1 MPFQPTGGEAAE
13 LEGTPAP
20 AQAVGTGS
28 NGRGSQAMPE
38 ADTFSERMTFAV
50 LIDGDNA
57 QPALIKEM
65 LEEVGRHGVPTIRR
79 VYGDWGKDHMGG
91 WSKVI
96 HEYALQPIQT
106 SSFVAGKNSTDAS
119 LIIDAMDILYSGNVE
134 AFCIVSSD
142 SDYTHL
148 VMRLREA
155 GKFVMVIGNKQ
166 RTASPLIRSTN
177 LFVDPRN
184 LTSDGQDEATAE
196 GLDKA
201 RQLLT
206 RAYEL
211 TEGDDGWAELGALG
225 DMLRQLDSSFDL
237 REYGA
242 EKLLDLIEAND
253 DLFEI
258 RRERDSGPS
267 PVYIRKRD

>member
-1 MPFQPTGGEAAE
+1 MSEPDAFQDRE
-13 LEGTPAP
+13 
-20 AQAVGTGS
+20 
-28 NGRGSQAMPE
+28 
-38 ADTFSERMTFAV
+38 TFAV

-65 LEEVGRHGVPTIRR
+65 LEEVGRHGIPTVRR
-79 VYGDWGKDHMGG
+79 VYGDWGKDHMNG
-91 WSKVI
+91 WQKVM

-106 SSFVAGKNSTDAS
+106 SSFVSGKNSTDAS
-119 LIIDAMDILYSGNVE
+119 LIIDAMDTLYAGNVD
-134 AFCIVSSD
+134 AFCIISSD

-155 GKFVMVIGNKQ
+155 GKFVMVIGNKE
-166 RTASPLIRSTN
+166 RTASPLIRATN

-184 LTSDGQDEATAE
+184 LTATMSGSKSAE

-253 DLFEI
+253 DLFEV
-258 RRERDSGPS
+258 RRERKQGPS
-267 PVYIRKRD
+267 PVYIRKTG

>member
-1 MPFQPTGGEAAE
+1 MSEPDAFQDRE
-13 LEGTPAP
+13 
-20 AQAVGTGS
+20 
-28 NGRGSQAMPE
+28 
-38 ADTFSERMTFAV
+38 TFAV
-50 LIDGDNA
+50 LVDGDNA

-65 LEEVGRHGVPTIRR
+65 LEEIGRHGIPTIRR
-79 VYGDWGKDHMGG
+79 VYGDWGKDHMNG
-91 WSKVI
+91 WDKVM

-119 LIIDAMDILYSGNVE
+119 MIIDAMDILYSGNVD
-134 AFCIVSSD
+134 AFCIISSD

-155 GKFVMVIGNKQ
+155 GKFVMVIGNKD
-166 RTASPLIRSTN
+166 RTASPLIRATN

-184 LTSDGQDEATAE
+184 LTHDGTEADTSAE
-196 GLDKA
+196 GLQKA

-242 EKLLDLIEAND
+242 DKLLDLIEAND
-253 DLFEI
+253 DLFEV
-258 RRERDSGPS
+258 RRERDQGPS
-267 PVYIRKRD
+267 PVYIRKIK

>member
-1 MPFQPTGGEAAE
+1 MGEPDAFQDRP
-13 LEGTPAP
+13 
-20 AQAVGTGS
+20 
-28 NGRGSQAMPE
+28 R
-38 ADTFSERMTFAV
+38 FAV

-79 VYGDWGKDHMGG
+79 VYGDWGKEHMNG
-91 WSKVI
+91 WGKVI
-96 HEYALQPIQT
+96 HEYALQPMQT

-119 LIIDAMDILYSGNVE
+119 MIIDSMDILYSENVQ
-134 AFCIVSSD
+134 AFCIISSD

-148 VMRLREA
+148 VMRMREE
-155 GKFVMVIGNKQ
+155 GKFVMVIGNKD
-166 RTASPLIRSTN
+166 RTASPLIRACN

-184 LTSDGQDEATAE
+184 LTATTSSGRPTRAQ
-196 GLDKA
+196 GLDRA

-206 RAYEL
+206 RSYEL
-211 TEGDDGWAELGALG
+211 VEGDDGWAELGALG

-237 REYGA
+237 REFGA

-253 DLFEI
+253 DLFEV
-258 RRERDSGPS
+258 RRERKSGPS
-267 PVYIRKRD
+267 PVYIRKKE

>member
-1 MPFQPTGGEAAE
+1 MSEPDAFQDRE
-13 LEGTPAP
+13 
-20 AQAVGTGS
+20 
-28 NGRGSQAMPE
+28 
-38 ADTFSERMTFAV
+38 TFAV
-50 LIDGDNA
+50 LVDGDNA

-65 LEEVGRHGVPTIRR
+65 LEEVGRHGIPTIRR
-79 VYGDWGKDHMGG
+79 VYGDWGKDHMNG
-91 WSKVI
+91 WDKVM

-119 LIIDAMDILYSGNVE
+119 LIIDAMDILYSGNVD
-134 AFCIVSSD
+134 AFCIISSD

-155 GKFVMVIGNKQ
+155 GKFVMVIGNKE
-166 RTASPLIRSTN
+166 RTASPLIRATN

-184 LTSDGQDEATAE
+184 LTATTSGSSQGVE
-196 GLDKA
+196 GLEKA

-242 EKLLDLIEAND
+242 DKLLDLIEAND
-253 DLFEI
+253 DLFEV
-258 RRERDSGPS
+258 RRERDQGPS
-267 PVYIRKRD
+267 PVYIRKTK

>member
-1 MPFQPTGGEAAE
+1 MSEPDAFQDRE
-13 LEGTPAP
+13 
-20 AQAVGTGS
+20 
-28 NGRGSQAMPE
+28 
-38 ADTFSERMTFAV
+38 TFAV
-50 LIDGDNA
+50 LVDGDNA

-65 LEEVGRHGVPTIRR
+65 LEEVGKHGIPTIRR
-79 VYGDWGKDHMGG
+79 VYGDWGKDHMNG
-91 WSKVI
+91 WDKVM

-119 LIIDAMDILYSGNVE
+119 LIIDAMDILYSGNVD
-134 AFCIVSSD
+134 AFCIISSD

-155 GKFVMVIGNKQ
+155 GKFVMVIGNKD
-166 RTASPLIRSTN
+166 RTASPLIRATN

-184 LTSDGQDEATAE
+184 LTATAGSSDGAVE
-196 GLDKA
+196 GLEKA

-253 DLFEI
+253 DLFEV
-258 RRERDSGPS
+258 RRERNHGPS
-267 PVYIRKRD
+267 PVYIRKVK